1 MLGAED
7 VPSSDFVGQT
17 IGKIME
23 NAAIAG
29 AKPARATGALRPTYR
44 IDRSFEWNAAN
55 GPDYDGPWPTVP
67 ETALK
72 DFLGLK
78 VRSRLGV
85 SASILTSARW
95 VETYARLGFDI
106 LTYKTVRSGPRL
118 CYDLPNWRFLDPAT
132 VADLAD
138 EDVAQRVVPATSER
152 PLDVTAVGSFGMPSS
167 APSFWTQDIAQSRAR
182 LGPGQILIV
191 SVVATVGE
199 GTTEA
204 DVIAEFE
211 TLARRVRQAG
221 ADAVEA
227 NLSCP
232 NVGRREGEVYRN
244 PELAA
249 KIASAIR
256 RGAAGAPVTVKVGHI
271 AEPALLEALLRAL
284 DGKADGITMINGAS
298 RRIVD
303 EKGAPAFGAGR
314 EQAGVIGGALHHL
327 ALDMVRQAAAIVRRD
342 KLAVKLIGVGG
353 ANSPER
359 IEAFLDAGA
368 IGVEMASGAV
378 WHPHLAIDAKRALPG
393 L

>member
-1 MLGAED
+1 M
-7 VPSSDFVGQT
+7 
-17 IGKIME
+17 
-23 NAAIAG
+23 
-29 AKPARATGALRPTYR
+29 RPTYR
-44 IDRSFEWNAAN
+44 IDQSFEWNAAN
-55 GPDYDGPWPTVP
+55 GPDYAGPWPAVP

-85 SASILTSARW
+85 PASILTSARW

-106 LTYKTVRSGPRL
+106 LTYKTVRSAPRR

-132 VADLAD
+132 VADLAR
-138 EDVAQRVVPATSER
+138 EDVAQRVVSETPDQ
-152 PLDVTAVGSFGMPSS
+152 PLDATAVGSFGMPSS
-167 APSFWTQDIAQSRAR
+167 APAFWMDDIGRCRA
-182 LGPGQILIV
+182 LVKPGQVLVV
-191 SVVATVGE
+191 SVVATVGAD
-199 GTTEA
+199 TTEA

-244 PELAA
+244 PDLAA
-249 KIASAIR
+249 KVAAAIR
-256 RGAAGAPVTVKVGHI
+256 RGAGGAPVTVKIGHI

-284 DGKADGITMINGAS
+284 DGKADGVTMINGAS

-303 EKGAPAFGAGR
+303 ATGAPAFGAGR
-314 EQAGVIGGALHHL
+314 ESAGVIGGALHHL
-327 ALDMVRQAAAIVRRD
+327 ALGMVRASSAIIRRD
-342 KLAVKLIGVGG
+342 RLALKLIGVGG
-353 ANSPER
+353 ATSPER
-359 IEAFLDAGA
+359 IQAFLDAGA
-368 IGVEMASGAV
+368 SAVEAASGAV
-378 WHPHLAIDAKRALPG
+378 WNPHLAIEAKGALRG

>member
-1 MLGAED
+1 M
-7 VPSSDFVGQT
+7 
-17 IGKIME
+17 
-23 NAAIAG
+23 
-29 AKPARATGALRPTYR
+29 RPTYR
-44 IDRSFEWNAAN
+44 IDQSFEWNAAN
-55 GPDYDGPWPTVP
+55 GPDYQGPWPAVP

-72 DFLGLK
+72 EFLGLK

-85 SASILTSARW
+85 AASILTGARW

-106 LTYKTVRSGPRL
+106 LTYKTVRSAPRR

-132 VADLAD
+132 VADLAN
-138 EDVAQRVVPATSER
+138 EDVAQRVLAATPER
-152 PLDVTAVGSFGMPSS
+152 PLEATAVGSFGMPSS
-167 APSFWTQDIAQSRAR
+167 APSFWTGDIARCRA
-182 LGPGQILIV
+182 LLEPGQILIV
-191 SVVATVGE
+191 SVVATVGTD
-199 GTTEA
+199 TTEA

-249 KIASAIR
+249 KVAAAIR
-256 RGAAGAPVTVKVGHI
+256 RGAGGAPVTVKIGHI

-284 DGKADGITMINGAS
+284 DGKADGVTMVNGAS

-303 EKGAPAFGAGR
+303 ATGALAFGQGR
-314 EQAGVIGGALHHL
+314 ESAGVIGGDLHHL
-327 ALDMVRQAAAIVRRD
+327 ALDMVRRSSAIIRRD
-342 KLAVKLIGVGG
+342 KLALKPIGVGG
-353 ANSPER
+353 ANSAER
-359 IEAFLDAGA
+359 IRAFLDAGA
-368 IGVEMASGAV
+368 AAVEAASGAV
-378 WHPHLAIDAKRALPG
+378 WNPHLAIEAKRALPD

>member
-1 MLGAED
+1 M
-7 VPSSDFVGQT
+7 Q
-17 IGKIME
+17 

-29 AKPARATGALRPTYR
+29 AKPAKTTGALRPTYR
-44 IDRSFEWNAAN
+44 IDCSFEWNAAN
-55 GPDYDGPWPTVP
+55 GPDYDGPWPSVP

-72 DFLGLK
+72 DFLGFK

-106 LTYKTVRSGPRL
+106 LTYKTVRSAPRL
-118 CYDLPNWRFLDPAT
+118 CYELPNWRFLDSAT
-132 VADLAD
+132 VTDLAN
-138 EDVAQRVVPATSER
+138 EDVAQRVVPGAPDR

-167 APSFWTQDIAQSRAR
+167 APSFWTDDIARSRAR

-204 DVIAEFE
+204 DVVAEFE

-256 RGAAGAPVTVKVGHI
+256 RGAGGAPVTVKVGHI

-303 EKGAPAFGAGR
+303 ASGAPAFGAGR

-327 ALDMVRQAAAIVRRD
+327 ALDMVRKAAAIVRRD

-359 IEAFLDAGA
+359 IAAFLDAGA

-378 WHPHLAIDAKRALPG
+378 WHPHLAIEAKRALPD